1 MLKKI
6 LNIMEFI
13 YLKKKIK
20 LRIAN
25 VTIIVHTNKLL
36 TNCLN
41 FELDFKKLGKTKIKT
56 NTKKRAGINS
66 SNPIF

>member
-1 MLKKI
+1 
-6 LNIMEFI
+6 MEVLLF
-13 YLKKKIK
+13 YYKRKIK
-20 LRIAN
+20 MRIAI
-25 VTIIVHTNKLL
+25 VTIIVHKNKLL

-41 FELDFKKLGKTKIKT
+41 FEFDFKKLGKIKIKT